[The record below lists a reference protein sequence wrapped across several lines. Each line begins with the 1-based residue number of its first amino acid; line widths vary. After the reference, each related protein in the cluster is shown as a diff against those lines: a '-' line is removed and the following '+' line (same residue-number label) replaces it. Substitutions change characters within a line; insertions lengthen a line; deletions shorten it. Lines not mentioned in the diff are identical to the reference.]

1 MEAFLKFGQWR
12 VGAEPKVLGL
22 PTTDAEP
29 SDLELLRQLGQ
40 GNEAAFRMLYD
51 RYQGPIYRF
60 ALHMAGDSATAN
72 EATQEVF
79 MSLIRNSKGYDPAR
93 GSVAGYMFGIAR
105 NLVRRDLEQ
114 RRLEVPLPEEAGDGD
129 HILLAADLSVLEELS
144 AAETLDL
151 LRKAVLALPEL
162 YREAIV
168 LCDLEEMTY
177 AAAGEALGCS
187 PGTVAS
193 RLHRARSLLKTKLK
207 AQPCVKSCVK

>member
-12 VGAEPKVLGL
+12 VGAEQKVLGL

-29 SDLELLRQLGQ
+29 SDLELLRQLSK

-60 ALHMAGDSATAN
+60 ALHMAGDRATAN
-72 EATQEVF
+72 ETTQEVF

-105 NLVRRDLEQ
+105 NLVRRNLEQ
-114 RRLEVPLPEEAGDGD
+114 RRLEVQLPEEGGDGD
-129 HILLAADLSVLEELS
+129 QILLSGELSVLEGLS
-144 AAETLDL
+144 AAETLGL

-162 YREAIV
+162 YREAVV